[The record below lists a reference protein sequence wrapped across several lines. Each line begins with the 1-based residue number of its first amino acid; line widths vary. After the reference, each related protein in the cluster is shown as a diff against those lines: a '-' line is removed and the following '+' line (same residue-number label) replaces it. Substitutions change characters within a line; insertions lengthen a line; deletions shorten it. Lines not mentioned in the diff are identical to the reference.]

1 MRLFGGGSKPDE
13 AGRFAV
19 TLSDDE
25 WRQKLTPAATPG
37 TS

>member
-1 MRLFGGGSKPDE
+1 MRLFGGGSKTDE